1 MEYKK
6 IDIVFDINRIL
17 EQSSAMAALLASTK
31 DPYTARPTRIDH
43 DNTATLI
50 PFALESIMEATS
62 RLWVTPR
69 GSTSTAHAKADS
81 LLSQFRSPRASPRR
95 WLRWCVSPSSRLW
108 RLTSSICSMPAT
120 RRQPRSKTRCA
131 NSSGKTFHAL
141 SHRSPSIERCEMR
154 QESET

>member
-31 DPYTARPTRIDH
+31 DPYTARPTRIDL

-62 RLWVTPR
+62 RLMGYAEALDLDSARDTGLVTFTIALPASVPAPVVTMVR
-69 GSTSTAHAKADS
+69 IALEQAVAAHILY
-81 LLSQFRSPRASPRR
+81 LLYAGDEAAAEEQCRMRELFRQNISRALAP
-95 WLRWCVSPSSRLW
+95 LA
-108 RLTSSICSMPAT
+108 IY
-120 RRQPRSKTRCA
+120 
-131 NSSGKTFHAL
+131 
-141 SHRSPSIERCEMR
+141 
-154 QESET
+154 

>member
-31 DPYTARPTRIDH
+31 DPYTARPTRIDL

-62 RLWVTPR
+62 RLMGYAEGLDFDSARDTGLVTFTISLPESVPAPVVTMVR
-69 GSTSTAHAKADS
+69 IALEQAVAAHILD
-81 LLSQFRSPRASPRR
+81 LLYAGDEAATKEQNTMRELFGQNISRALAP
-95 WLRWCVSPSSRLW
+95 LA
-108 RLTSSICSMPAT
+108 IY
-120 RRQPRSKTRCA
+120 
-131 NSSGKTFHAL
+131 
-141 SHRSPSIERCEMR
+141 
-154 QESET
+154 